1 MIAKLTGRLDSST
14 AGHAVI
20 DVGGVGYLVE
30 ASARTLDALGPV
42 GSDVTIHTEML
53 VGEDFLRLL
62 GFAKAEERD
71 WFRLLTSVQG
81 VGAKVALAI
90 LSALEIGDLQ
100 RALASGDS
108 AMIAR
113 ANGVGPKLAQ
123 RIAHELKDKA
133 RRAGRE
139 YRGADRSSPPP
150 PARSATPSPPSP
162 ASASSP
168 AKRAPRWLLQTRNSA
183 QAPASTRWCAPRSR
197 RRPSERQGS
206 QSILPLRPDPH
217 RLHRRADPRVGLPL
231 PRVQGT
237 QRQCLAAQVRFPAEQ
252 VRIDGEAKAK
262 MWQYTG
268 DSGNTA
274 DFFFCGTCGSGVW
287 YRARPIMTPMR
298 CRSAI
303 SSPAMVSCRTIRSM
317 KSAGSLGFR
326 LSARQ

>member
-1 MIAKLTGRLDSST
+1 MIAKLTGRLDSSS

-42 GSDVTIHTEML
+42 GGDVTIHTEML

-90 LSALEIGDLQ
+90 LSALEIDDLQ

-133 RRAGRE
+133 GALGGIAG
-139 YRGADRSSPPP
+139 SN
-150 PARSATPSPPSP
+150 PALSTTSGPLGDAVAALTGLGFKPGE
-162 ASASSP
+162 ASAAVAAANEELGAGTSLDALVRTALKKA
-168 AKRAPRWLLQTRNSA
+168 AK
-183 QAPASTRWCAPRSR
+183 
-197 RRPSERQGS
+197 
-206 QSILPLRPDPH
+206 
-217 RLHRRADPRVGLPL
+217 
-231 PRVQGT
+231 
-237 QRQCLAAQVRFPAEQ
+237 
-252 VRIDGEAKAK
+252 
-262 MWQYTG
+262 
-268 DSGNTA
+268 
-274 DFFFCGTCGSGVW
+274 
-287 YRARPIMTPMR
+287 
-298 CRSAI
+298 
-303 SSPAMVSCRTIRSM
+303 
-317 KSAGSLGFR
+317 
-326 LSARQ
+326 

>member
-42 GSDVTIHTEML
+42 GGDVTIHTEML

-90 LSALEIGDLQ
+90 LSALEISDLQ

-123 RIAHELKDKA
+123 RITHELKDKA
-133 RRAGRE
+133 GALGGIAGSGPILSAASGPLGDAVTALTGLGFKPGE
-139 YRGADRSSPPP
+139 ASAAVAAASEELGAD
-150 PARSATPSPPSP
+150 
-162 ASASSP
+162 ASLDALVRVALKKA
-168 AKRAPRWLLQTRNSA
+168 AK
-183 QAPASTRWCAPRSR
+183 
-197 RRPSERQGS
+197 
-206 QSILPLRPDPH
+206 
-217 RLHRRADPRVGLPL
+217 
-231 PRVQGT
+231 
-237 QRQCLAAQVRFPAEQ
+237 
-252 VRIDGEAKAK
+252 
-262 MWQYTG
+262 
-268 DSGNTA
+268 
-274 DFFFCGTCGSGVW
+274 
-287 YRARPIMTPMR
+287 
-298 CRSAI
+298 
-303 SSPAMVSCRTIRSM
+303 
-317 KSAGSLGFR
+317 
-326 LSARQ
+326 

>member
-1 MIAKLTGRLDSST
+1 MIAKLTGRLDSSG

-42 GSDVTIHTEML
+42 GGDVTIHTEML

-62 GFAKAEERD
+62 GFARAEERD

-133 RRAGRE
+133 GALGGIAG
-139 YRGADRSSPPP
+139 SNPSV
-150 PARSATPSPPSP
+150 SA
-162 ASASSP
+162 AA
-168 AKRAPRWLLQTRNSA
+168 
-183 QAPASTRWCAPRSR
+183 
-197 RRPSERQGS
+197 G
-206 QSILPLRPDPH
+206 PLGDAVTA
-217 RLHRRADPRVGLPL
+217 LTGLGFKP
-231 PRVQGT
+231 
-237 QRQCLAAQVRFPAEQ
+237 
-252 VRIDGEAKAK
+252 GEASVAVAAASEELGVGASLDALVRTALKKAAK
-262 MWQYTG
+262 
-268 DSGNTA
+268 
-274 DFFFCGTCGSGVW
+274 
-287 YRARPIMTPMR
+287 
-298 CRSAI
+298 
-303 SSPAMVSCRTIRSM
+303 
-317 KSAGSLGFR
+317 
-326 LSARQ
+326 

>member
-1 MIAKLTGRLDSST
+1 MIAKLTGRLDSSG

-42 GSDVTIHTEML
+42 GGDVTIHTEML

-133 RRAGRE
+133 GALGGIAG
-139 YRGADRSSPPP
+139 
-150 PARSATPSPPSP
+150 
-162 ASASSP
+162 SSP
-168 AKRAPRWLLQTRNSA
+168 ARGTTS
-183 QAPASTRWCAPRSR
+183 
-197 RRPSERQGS
+197 G
-206 QSILPLRPDPH
+206 PLGDAVAA
-217 RLHRRADPRVGLPL
+217 LTGLGFKP
-231 PRVQGT
+231 
-237 QRQCLAAQVRFPAEQ
+237 
-252 VRIDGEAKAK
+252 GEASVAVAAASEELGVGASLDALVRTALKKAAK
-262 MWQYTG
+262 
-268 DSGNTA
+268 
-274 DFFFCGTCGSGVW
+274 
-287 YRARPIMTPMR
+287 
-298 CRSAI
+298 
-303 SSPAMVSCRTIRSM
+303 
-317 KSAGSLGFR
+317 
-326 LSARQ
+326 